1 MAIFNF
7 GWCLLLI
14 LGAACTIVRSEQ
26 LFGRKLNP
34 LTLFWSI
41 NALSLFAYHTRLIP
55 LRTVSLESHLL
66 LTVSLLGFTVGCL
79 IAAQA
84 RSYRQ
89 HEDRP
94 GDGGGLGIFFY
105 TIAVLS
111 AVGWMLPLGLLVR
124 DNGIMHLW
132 QNPWLLQEHFQMQ
145 FIGYLNL
152 LSILVPP
159 TALLKRAHGMG
170 RRKDLVWVSSAV
182 LGLFLAGI
190 KSYLVYSVVAT
201 VLIAGTLKRSRL
213 HGLCSLMAIIGLAG
227 YFYLYDQ
234 VIDIYVVRDFAGQA
248 FPESLAFLQRPYY
261 YFAGSWPAMS
271 IIVDN
276 QGPVSPIPGYVTL
289 QPLWKLLSDG
299 VHMMPSM
306 PQYYPYL
313 DVGARSFNVYNF
325 TGEIYWD
332 YGVLGVAMLSLLI
345 GFVATLLFNMAY
357 YYPYWGY
364 KLLYGI
370 FAYGVFLSFF
380 AYYYKSNMAF
390 LLLVAWLLA
399 FSGRR
404 RRAREGRG

>member
-7 GWCLLLI
+7 SWSLLLM
-14 LGAACTIVRSEQ
+14 LGAVCIIVRSEQ
-26 LFGRKLNP
+26 LFGRKMNP
-34 LTLFWSI
+34 MTLFWSV
-41 NALSLFAYHTRLIP
+41 NALSLFAFHSRLIP

-79 IAAQA
+79 IATQR

-94 GDGGGLGIFFY
+94 GDGSGLGIFFY

-111 AVGWMLPLGLLVR
+111 AVGWMLPLGLLVH
-124 DNGIMHLW
+124 DNGIKHLW
-132 QNPWLLQEHFQMQ
+132 RNPWLLQEHFQMQ

-152 LSILVPP
+152 LSIMVPP
-159 TALLKRAHGMG
+159 TALLKRALGMG
-170 RRKDLVWVSSAV
+170 KRGDLVWVSSAV
-182 LGLFLAGI
+182 LGLLLAGI
-190 KSYLVYSVVAT
+190 KSYVVYSVVAT

-213 HGLCSLMAIIGLAG
+213 YGLYGLMAIIGLAAF
-227 YFYLYDQ
+227 FYLYDK

-248 FPESLAFLQRPYY
+248 FPESLAFLQRPYF

-276 QGPVSPIPGYVTL
+276 QGPVSPILGYVTL
-289 QPLWKLLSDG
+289 QPLWKLLADG
-299 VHMMPSM
+299 MHLMPSM

-332 YGVLGVAMLSLLI
+332 YGVLGVALVSLLI
-345 GFVATLLFNMAY
+345 GYVATLLYNMALY
-357 YYPYWGY
+357 QQYWGY
-364 KLLYGI
+364 KLVYGI
-370 FAYGVFLSFF
+370 YAYGVFLSFF

-390 LLLVAWLLA
+390 LLLVTWLLA

-404 RRAREGRG
+404 RRAWEGRV